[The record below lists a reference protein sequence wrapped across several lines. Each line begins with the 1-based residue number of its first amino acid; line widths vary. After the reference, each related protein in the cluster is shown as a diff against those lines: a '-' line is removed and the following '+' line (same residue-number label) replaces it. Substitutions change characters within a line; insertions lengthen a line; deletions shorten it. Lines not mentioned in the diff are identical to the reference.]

1 MWGGYNNTEPREQ
14 KEQVVK
20 EFKVEQNDLSP
31 RVRGSDEFLNG
42 TLDLGEEAYDQ
53 DEGVGAY
60 FAYGFG
66 LLVDEKIDYTIDG
79 ITYAIDGIS
88 TALGAAASAL
98 SCGYTAEQEDMRRSG
113 IHPDIQNSRIYE

>member
-1 MWGGYNNTEPREQ
+1 MWGGYTKTEPSEQ
-14 KEQVVK
+14 KEQVEK
-20 EFKVEQNDLSP
+20 MKVEPGDISP
-31 RVRGSDEFLNG
+31 RIRGSDEFLNG

-53 DEGVGAY
+53 DEGIGAY

-98 SCGYTAEQEDMRRSG
+98 SCGYTAEHDDVRRSG

>member
-1 MWGGYNNTEPREQ
+1 MWGGYNNTEPSQQ
-14 KEQVVK
+14 KEQAVK
-20 EFKVEQNDLSP
+20 EFKVDQNEISP

-113 IHPDIQNSRIYE
+113 IHPDI

>member
-1 MWGGYNNTEPREQ
+1 MWGGYANNEPSQPKVQE
-14 KEQVVK
+14 VK
-20 EFKVEQNDLSP
+20 ELKVDQNDVS

-88 TALGAAASAL
+88 SALRAAASAL
-98 SCGYTAEQEDMRRSG
+98 SCGYTAEPEDMRRSG
-113 IHPDIQNSRIYE
+113 VHPDI

>member
-1 MWGGYNNTEPREQ
+1 MWGGYANTEPAQPRE
-14 KEQVVK
+14 EHVVK
-20 EFKVEQNDLSP
+20 EFKVEPDNVSP

-53 DEGVGAY
+53 DEGIGAY

-88 TALGAAASAL
+88 SALGAAASAL

-113 IHPDIQNSRIYE
+113 VHPDI